1 MKKVLGKAYKC
12 ATCIAKQPNYLD
24 DTDLICEE
32 CFQSCHKDHNKVYV
46 DTKAFICQCQFTMGL
61 ECNLSVDCTFKY
73 SGTSHVN
80 QAYYRCRTDNMG
92 HSKCLC
98 GFCVKNCH
106 KGHEYI
112 FYSIGTAYC
121 DCPSM
126 YSFCK
131 HKK

>member
-1 MKKVLGKAYKC
+1 MGKAYRC
-12 ATCIAKQPNYLD
+12 ITCHAEKAGYLGSND
-24 DTDLICEE
+24 VVCEG
-32 CFQSCHKDHNKVYV
+32 CFESCHIGHKLEYV
-46 DTKAFICQCQFTMGL
+46 DTREFVCQCQFTMGL

-80 QAYYRCRTDNMG
+80 QAYYRCTTDSMEYG
-92 HSKCLC
+92 RCLC

-106 KGHEYI
+106 KGHEYT